1 MRSVMRSVTPA
12 SAPDMIRGS
21 TDVPKIGDAILI
33 SRLLPAT
40 SRRRAGDRYC
50 VPDFWES
57 R

>member
-33 SRLLPAT
+33 SRLLPAV
-40 SRRRAGDRYC
+40 SRRRTGNRYC
-50 VPDFWES
+50 VPDFRES

>member
-12 SAPDMIRGS
+12 SAPDVIPGPS
-21 TDVPKIGDAILI
+21 GVPKTGDAILI
-33 SRLLPAT
+33 SRLLPAV

-50 VPDFWES
+50 VPDFRES